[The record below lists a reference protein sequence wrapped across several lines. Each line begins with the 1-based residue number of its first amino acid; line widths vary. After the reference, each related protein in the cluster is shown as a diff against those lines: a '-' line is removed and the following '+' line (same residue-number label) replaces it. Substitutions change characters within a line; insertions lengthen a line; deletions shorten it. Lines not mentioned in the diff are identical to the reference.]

1 MTPDD
6 SEETGEADDGA
17 PAADAAGNEDGGA
30 TETGGDD
37 GSAPNEDGGDPASI
51 SNIERLLLDPD
62 ELLSAIAYNG
72 QEDIGLKEKAVFSL
86 SPPFGETVEPTLKH
100 IEDDSTEST
109 ADSEIHMRP
118 FRFVAEGRQV
128 IDQRPTRQ
136 LALEQLGAE
145 DPSESAIEAWID
157 EAMVTW
163 KDHVR
168 ENLAESVD
176 IFSSHGMAIVAVEFE
191 STEE

>member
-1 MTPDD
+1 MAPDD
-6 SEETGEADDGA
+6 SEEAK
-17 PAADAAGNEDGGA
+17 GGA
-30 TETGGDD
+30 SPTDVEGTGDGDADETEGDD
-37 GSAPNEDGGDPASI
+37 GSAPDEGSGDPTSI

-86 SPPFGETVEPTLKH
+86 KPPFGETVEPTLRH
-100 IEDDSTEST
+100 IEDDSTESE
-109 ADSEIHMRP
+109 ADDEIHMRP

-136 LALEQLGAE
+136 LAIEQLDAE
-145 DPSESAIEAWID
+145 DPSESAIDAWID
-157 EAMVTW
+157 EAMITW

-168 ENLAESVD
+168 ENLAGSVD
-176 IFSSHGMAIVAVEFE
+176 IFSSHGMAIVDVEFE